1 MSRYVVGRNAV
12 TEAIQS
18 GENIE
23 SVLVLYGAKG
33 FGLEKIKEAA
43 KQKNIPVKE
52 VSKQRIRELVGNVTT
67 QGIMA
72 VLGEKEYVQ
81 MEQFIEIAKSRN
93 EPPFIVV
100 CDEVEDPHNLGAITR
115 TAEACGVHGI
125 VIPKHRSVQV
135 NHTVTKASAG
145 ATEYLPFTR
154 VTNTGTAVDEL
165 KKMGVWI
172 VGTDAK
178 AEKCYTEIDYTMP
191 VAIVVGNEGKG
202 LRRLMKDKSDF
213 LVKIP
218 MFGKVPSLNVSV
230 ATALLLY
237 EVTRKRKGF

>member
-1 MSRYVVGRNAV
+1 MGRFVVGRNAV
-12 TEAIQS
+12 TEALQS

-23 SVLVLYGAKG
+23 SVLVLFGAKG
-33 FGLEKIKEAA
+33 FGLEKIKDIA
-43 KQKNIPVKE
+43 KGKSVPVKE
-52 VSKQRIRELVGNVTT
+52 VSKQRIRELVGDVTT

-81 MEQFIEIAKSRN
+81 MEQFIEIAKTRN
-93 EPPFIVV
+93 EQPFIVV

-145 ATEYLPFTR
+145 ATEHLQFTR
-154 VTNTGTAVDEL
+154 VSNTGTAIDEL
-165 KKMGVWI
+165 KKQGVWI

-178 AEKCYTEIDYTMP
+178 ASKNYTEIDYNMP

-202 LRRLMKDKSDF
+202 LRRLIKEKSDF
-213 LVKIP
+213 LVNIP
-218 MFGKVPSLNVSV
+218 MFGKISSLNVSV

-237 EVTRKRKGF
+237 EVVRKRKGF

>member
-1 MSRYVVGRNAV
+1 MSRFVVGRNAV
-12 TEAIQS
+12 TEALQS

-23 SVLVLYGAKG
+23 SVLVLFGAKG
-33 FGLEKIKEAA
+33 FGLEKIKDIA
-43 KQKNIPVKE
+43 KQKDVPVKE
-52 VSKQRIRELVGNVTT
+52 VSKQRIRDLVGNVTT

-81 MEQFIEIAKSRN
+81 MEQFIEIAKARD
-93 EPPFIVV
+93 EKPFIVV

-145 ATEYLPFTR
+145 ATEHLPFTR
-154 VTNTGTAVDEL
+154 VSNTGTAIDEL
-165 KKMGVWI
+165 KKQGVWI
-172 VGTDAK
+172 VGTDSK
-178 AEKCYTEIDYTMP
+178 ASKNFTELDYDMP
-191 VAIVVGNEGKG
+191 LAIVVGNEGKG
-202 LRRLMKDKSDF
+202 LRRLVKEKSDF

-218 MFGKVPSLNVSV
+218 MYGKISSLNVSV

-237 EVTRKRKGF
+237 EVVRKRKGL

>member
-1 MSRYVVGRNAV
+1 MSRYVIGRNAV
-12 TEAIQS
+12 AEALQS

-23 SVLVLYGAKG
+23 SVLVLFGAQG
-33 FGLEKIKEAA
+33 FGLEKIKDTARA
-43 KQKNIPVKE
+43 KSIPVKE

-67 QGIMA
+67 QGILA
-72 VLGEKEYVQ
+72 VMGEKEYVQ
-81 MEQFIEIAKSRN
+81 MEQFIEIAKTRN

-145 ATEYLPFTR
+145 ATEHLPFTR
-154 VTNTGTAVDEL
+154 VSNTGTAIDEL
-165 KKMGVWI
+165 KKMGVWV
-172 VGTDAK
+172 VGTDSK
-178 AEKCYTEIDYTMP
+178 ATKYYTEVDFNMP
-191 VAIVVGNEGKG
+191 VAVVVGNEGKG
-202 LRRLMKDKSDF
+202 LRRLIKDKSDF
-213 LVKIP
+213 LVRIP
-218 MFGKVPSLNVSV
+218 MYGKVSSLNVSV

-237 EVTRKRKGF
+237 EVVRKRKGL

>member
-12 TEAIQS
+12 AEALQS

-23 SVLVLYGAKG
+23 SVLVLFGAQG
-33 FGLEKIKEAA
+33 FGLEKIKNVA
-43 KQKNIPVKE
+43 KAKSVPVKE
-52 VSKQRIRELVGNVTT
+52 VSKQRIRELVGNITT
-67 QGIMA
+67 QGIIA

-81 MEQFIEIAKSRN
+81 MEQFIEIANTRN
-93 EPPFIVV
+93 EKPFIVV

-115 TAEACGVHGI
+115 SAEACGVHGI

-145 ATEYLPFTR
+145 ATEHLPFTR
-154 VTNTGTAVDEL
+154 VSNTGTAIDEL

-172 VGTDAK
+172 VGTDSK
-178 AEKCYTEIDYTMP
+178 APKYYTEIDYNMP

-202 LRRLMKDKSDF
+202 LRRLIKDKSDF
-213 LVKIP
+213 LVRIP
-218 MFGKVPSLNVSV
+218 MYGKVSSLNVSV

-237 EVTRKRKGF
+237 EVVRKRKGL

>member
-1 MSRYVVGRNAV
+1 MSRFVVGRNAV
-12 TEAIQS
+12 TEALQA

-23 SVLVLYGAKG
+23 SVLVLFGAKG
-33 FGLEKIKEAA
+33 FGLEKIKDIA
-43 KQKNIPVKE
+43 KQKSVPVKE

-81 MEQFIEIAKSRN
+81 MEQFIEIAKTRN
-93 EPPFIVV
+93 EQPFIVV

-115 TAEACGVHGI
+115 TSEACGVHGI

-135 NHTVTKASAG
+135 NATVTKASAG
-145 ATEYLPFTR
+145 ATEHLPFTR
-154 VTNTGTAVDEL
+154 VSNTGTAIDEL
-165 KKMGVWI
+165 KKKGVWI
-172 VGTDAK
+172 VGTDSK
-178 AEKCYTEIDYTMP
+178 ASKNYTEIDYNMP

-202 LRRLMKDKSDF
+202 LRRLIKEKSDF

-218 MFGKVPSLNVSV
+218 MFGKISSLNVSV

-237 EVTRKRKGF
+237 EVVRKRKGF

>member
-1 MSRYVVGRNAV
+1 MSRYVIGRNAV
-12 TEAIQS
+12 AEALQS

-23 SVLVLYGAKG
+23 SVLVLFGAQG
-33 FGLEKIKEAA
+33 FGLEKIKDAA
-43 KQKNIPVKE
+43 KAKSIPVKE

-67 QGIMA
+67 QGILA
-72 VLGEKEYVQ
+72 VMGEKEYVQ
-81 MEQFIEIAKSRN
+81 MEQFIEIAKTRN

-145 ATEYLPFTR
+145 ATEHLPFTR
-154 VTNTGTAVDEL
+154 VSNTGTAIDEL

-172 VGTDAK
+172 VGTDSK
-178 AEKCYTEIDYTMP
+178 ATKYYTEVDFNMP
-191 VAIVVGNEGKG
+191 VAVVVGNEGKG
-202 LRRLMKDKSDF
+202 LRRLIKDKSDF
-213 LVKIP
+213 LVRIP
-218 MFGKVPSLNVSV
+218 MYGKVSSLNVSV

-237 EVTRKRKGF
+237 EVVRKRKGL